1 MFDSFK
7 KKLSAAISTIS
18 DKIAGKK
25 DKDDVEE
32 KKNEKKEEPVQ
43 KIEKKTSV
51 KAPVPKAEKA
61 DKASK
66 RKSKPV
72 AREKTVASEQ
82 KTQVPEPKTLREDLE
97 KVPEDIE
104 LEQENPKPEEK
115 KSFFSRITS
124 AITETKISTEALDS
138 ALWDL
143 EMALLENNV
152 ASEVASKI
160 CSDIRVRLAGKSVR
174 RSAVE
179 KIIKDSVLESV
190 KHELDQKPVD
200 IEAKILA
207 AKKEKRPCV
216 IMFVGFN
223 GSGKTTNIAKLGHY
237 LKNKEYTCVFAAADS
252 FRVAAIEQLEEH
264 GRRLGIPVIKHKY
277 GADPAAVIFDA
288 IAHAKAKGID
298 VVLADTA
305 GRVHTDS
312 NLIGELKKIVRVNAP
327 DLKFLVV
334 EAIAGNDVIEQ
345 AKIFGEVGLDGVIL
359 SKWDIDDKGG
369 ASLSVT
375 HTLKKPIV
383 FLGTGQNY
391 DDFEK
396 FDLKKVMESIF

>member
-25 DKDDVEE
+25 DVEEE
-32 KKNEKKEEPVQ
+32 KKTAPKEEIIPKTKEKPVS
-43 KIEKKTSV
+43 KEPV
-51 KAPVPKAEKA
+51 KKAEKIQ
-61 DKASK
+61 KAQK
-66 RKSKPV
+66 VSKPKP
-72 AREKTVASEQ
+72 AAEEKPEKAKSIE
-82 KTQVPEPKTLREDLE
+82 PEPPSIEPEIEEPRLPEPAFEEPKED
-97 KVPEDIE
+97 
-104 LEQENPKPEEK
+104 K
-115 KSFFSRITS
+115 KSFFAKITG
-124 AITETKISTEALDS
+124 AITETKISAEALDS

-152 ASEVASKI
+152 ATDVASKI
-160 CSDIRVRLAGKSVR
+160 CSDIRVKLAGKSVR

-190 KHELDQKPVD
+190 RQELDQKPVD
-200 IEAKILA
+200 IEAKILSA
-207 AKKEKRPCV
+207 RKEKRPCV

-237 LKNKEYTCVFAAADS
+237 LKNNDYSCVFAAADS

-264 GRRLGIPVIKHKY
+264 GRRLGIAVIKHKY

-345 AKIFGEVGLDGVIL
+345 AKVFGEVGLDGVIL

-391 DDFEK
+391 EDFEK
-396 FDLKKVMESIF
+396 FDLEHVIKSIF

>member
-7 KKLSAAISTIS
+7 KKITAAISSIS

-25 DKDDVEE
+25 EDEKEKALPKKKEKTLTKAPKTKKSQKAKSLQKEKIEEIALPEPKEE
-32 KKNEKKEEPVQ
+32 KKG
-43 KIEKKTSV
+43 
-51 KAPVPKAEKA
+51 
-61 DKASK
+61 
-66 RKSKPV
+66 
-72 AREKTVASEQ
+72 
-82 KTQVPEPKTLREDLE
+82 
-97 KVPEDIE
+97 
-104 LEQENPKPEEK
+104 
-115 KSFFSRITS
+115 FFSRITG
-124 AITETKISTEALDS
+124 AITETKISDEALDS

-152 ASEVASKI
+152 ASEVSSKI
-160 CSDIRVRLAGKSVR
+160 CSDIKQKLAGKSVK

-179 KIIKDSVLESV
+179 KIIKDSVLESIRN
-190 KHELDQKPVD
+190 ELDQKPVD

-207 AKKEKRPCV
+207 ARKEKRPC
-216 IMFVGFN
+216 IIIFVGFN

-237 LKNKEYTCVFAAADS
+237 LKNKKYTCVFAAADS

-264 GRRLGIPVIKHKY
+264 GRRIGIPVIKHQY

-305 GRVHTDS
+305 GRVHTDR
-312 NLIGELKKIVRVNAP
+312 NLIDELKKIVRVNKP

-345 AKIFGEVGLDGVIL
+345 AKIFGEVSLDGVIL
-359 SKWDIDDKGG
+359 SKWDVDDKGG
-369 ASLSVT
+369 AALSVT

-391 DDFEK
+391 EDFEK
-396 FDLKKVMESIF
+396 FDLKKVMESVI